1 MTARLPMMNMPS
13 VQKSILPA
21 WSRDTDWEMNAKI
34 YVWKCRDKGG
44 VSSAEMA
51 RIRCA

>member
-21 WSRDTDWEMNAKI
+21 WSRAVEVIEQPLWRLKRKVCIEIT
-34 YVWKCRDKGG
+34 R
-44 VSSAEMA
+44 
-51 RIRCA
+51 